1 MLTIKHLN
9 ASIITKTIS
18 IILTCTIILVCVETF
33 SYEIIMCFCICIFV
47 VIACCSERLFRKCQ
61 NIYNPQPDC
70 EPLLSTDK
78 SVKSKCDDKK
88 HGKGQFET
96 KNKQDLASEEFKK
109 KQIKMLSN
117 QPRRSTGLT
126 DMNSRFVTFDFL
138 IRGFALFT
146 RMDEFNNILHN
157 SNIFDEK

>member
-1 MLTIKHLN
+1 MN
-9 ASIITKTIS
+9 VSVITKMIL
-18 IILTCTIILVCVETF
+18 IILTYIMILVCVKTF
-33 SYEIIMCFCICIFV
+33 SYEILMCCGICACIFCA
-47 VIACCSERLFRKCQ
+47 IACCSEKLFRKCQ
-61 NIYNPQPDC
+61 SIYNPQPDC

-78 SVKSKCDDKK
+78 SAKAKCDDKK
-88 HGKGQFET
+88 HGKGQFES
-96 KNKQDLASEEFKK
+96 KNKQDLASEELEK

-126 DMNSRFVTFDFL
+126 DMNSRFVNFDFL

-157 SNIFDEK
+157 SNIF

>member
-1 MLTIKHLN
+1 
-9 ASIITKTIS
+9 
-18 IILTCTIILVCVETF
+18 
-33 SYEIIMCFCICIFV
+33 MCLCICIFGAV
-47 VIACCSERLFRKCQ
+47 ACCSERLFRKCQ
-61 NIYNPQPDC
+61 SIYNPQPDC

-78 SVKSKCDDKK
+78 SAKSKCDDKK
-88 HGKGQFET
+88 HGKGQFES

-117 QPRRSTGLT
+117 QPRRSNGLT

-138 IRGFALFT
+138 IRGVALFT

-157 SNIFDEK
+157 SNFFDEK